1 MSLKAI
7 SLSVLS
13 ACFVSAISAQEAAV
27 TNVTEEEVMVEEVAD
42 TATLAISDNALG
54 KVRPEGKGWYLEV
67 AAGWGMPF
75 LPTNRRSPLAEIG
88 DKDWYQRGQRE
99 LSVKPLFGTNGGG
112 WAANITIGHMFNKN
126 IGIDGTITIAQHP
139 EQLDA
144 RIDIVGYTASQK
156 TSTNAA
162 YFAPHLVMRS
172 SKGKFGVTGKAG
184 LFIPFYGKTVSN
196 ADIRD
201 KSGRMMQTLMGL
213 PIQPLG
219 GGLLDLTFQAKTVT
233 SYNPTV
239 GVSTSIALDYLLNDR
254 VRIFA
259 QARVG
264 AYTIS
269 LKETKFEDLYMNT
282 KLLGIEIQELGQLKT
297 QIRSIDEAPEYFR
310 KIIYRKE
317 ITTESN
323 TARYGGKIDL
333 NKPMEEVGQKY
344 NASSLYFNIG
354 VTYTFDRFAKRSA
367 KKDKKNNVAPA
378 KK

>member
-13 ACFVSAISAQEAAV
+13 ACFVSAISAQDATVA
-27 TNVTEEEVMVEEVAD
+27 TVTEEVAAD
-42 TATLAISDNALG
+42 TAALTISDNLLE

-112 WAANITIGHMFNKN
+112 WAANVTIGHMFNKN
-126 IGIDGTITIAQHP
+126 IGIDATFTIAQHP

-213 PIQPLG
+213 PIQPLA
-219 GGLLDLTFQAKTVT
+219 GGLLDLTFKAKTIT

-254 VRIFA
+254 VRLFA

-269 LKETKFEDLYMNT
+269 LKETKFDELYMNT
-282 KLLGIEIQELGQLKT
+282 KLLGVEIQELGQLRT

-367 KKDKKNNVAPA
+367 KKDKKNNAAAPA
-378 KK
+378 EK